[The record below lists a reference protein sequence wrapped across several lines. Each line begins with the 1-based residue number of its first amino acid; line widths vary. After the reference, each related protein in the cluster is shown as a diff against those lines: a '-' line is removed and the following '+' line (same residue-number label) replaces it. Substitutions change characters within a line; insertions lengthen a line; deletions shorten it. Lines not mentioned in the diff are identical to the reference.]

1 MTAGY
6 EIFLTVSIWLT
17 GLWLVLSVLVVVFLS
32 IFLFVRRHHYFLRKL
47 VIWLDEQESERAEFL
62 GRRALQE
69 YNKARDE
76 EIHLQREILEKEHKS
91 NEDLRQKG
99 RSLKQKTEIRQ
110 REERKLLNM
119 MDTTGG
125 KNL

>member
-1 MTAGY
+1 
-6 EIFLTVSIWLT
+6 
-17 GLWLVLSVLVVVFLS
+17 
-32 IFLFVRRHHYFLRKL
+32 L